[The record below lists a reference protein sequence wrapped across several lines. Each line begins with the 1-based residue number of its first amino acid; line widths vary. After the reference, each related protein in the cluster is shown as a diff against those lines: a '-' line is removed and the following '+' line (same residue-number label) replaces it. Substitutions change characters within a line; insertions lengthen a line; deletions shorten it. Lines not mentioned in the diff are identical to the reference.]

1 MSRRASTRPA
11 SRRSSGAFDARL
23 ERLGLG
29 ADGGDLVAVREA
41 LGQARSRLS

>member
-11 SRRSSGAFDARL
+11 SRRCLVALGAGL

-29 ADGGDLVAVREA
+29 ADGGDLVAVGKRFGSDV
-41 LGQARSRLS
+41 LTVV